1 MSSLLLNDDWDISL
15 DSNGDLRTA
24 TDNYAIAQNAA
35 CRCRAFTNDMY
46 FNQADGVPHFLV
58 DISQRPNASVVAA
71 AMEKVATGTEGVSKA
86 SMSNISLST
95 SRTLEGEIYLTLD
108 SGDTVNVII

>member
-1 MSSLLLNDDWDISL
+1 MSSLLLSADWDISL
-15 DSNGDLRTA
+15 DSNGDLKT
-24 TDNYAIAQNAA
+24 TEGNYATAQNAA

-58 DISQRPNASVVAA
+58 DISQRPNPSVVAT
-71 AMEKVATGTEGVSKA
+71 AMEKVAVGTEDVSKA
-86 SMSNISLST
+86 SMRNISLSP

-108 SGDTVNVII
+108 SGEKINVTI